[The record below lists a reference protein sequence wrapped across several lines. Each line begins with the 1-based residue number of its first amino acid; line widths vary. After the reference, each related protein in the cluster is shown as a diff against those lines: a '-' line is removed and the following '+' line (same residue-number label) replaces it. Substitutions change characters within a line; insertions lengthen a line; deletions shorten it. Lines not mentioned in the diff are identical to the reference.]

1 MKTLSL
7 YVDKWYIIGA
17 VCTDGVP
24 HPLYL
29 PNKEDRIWLYFFEDG
44 FNDNVLYGKTYQSHF
59 RNKENHYFGDVFPKI
74 IDPRMYFCR
83 YGRKENLSRIFEVSG
98 MFNDIKVAMEKNLE
112 IETYVS
118 FSIDIPIAARLEF
131 LEILKEQGFVVKE
144 SVARIDHL
152 CLEKAR
158 LNGAISDEGHYIVLN
173 ACNENLHYSLYKL
186 TEKVFVR
193 EGEDCL
199 VGMGSDLRGRALLEA
214 VVNKVNNRQRFLQT
228 NNEKEAEYLRLG
240 QYLDQ
245 WIVRLNK
252 AKNNIPFVIPNVS
265 FSNAPFVETSVSLM
279 KKDVDER
286 TEVIVNDIVR
296 VITDFVNNAKI
307 PQEEIKGILFLG
319 NTFSNSQF
327 EKTISTHFVIPDDS
341 IVRIKDVEL
350 PSAVCVYERMDCE
363 QFSAASNA
371 FLTNAETE
379 RKRVENAIKE
389 EEDRKKADAQR
400 RRIEQ
405 EEKEAHEAENK
416 YKEALTRVEDYE
428 KKEDYAQMRDWCDI
442 ALQHKPGD
450 AIAKEKKEL
459 ALRLLSEEKVKS
471 DQYNTIIKRAKKSL
485 EEGKYQDALSQSDSA
500 LNVRPG
506 SKEAQRI
513 HEEAELAIEKLQK
526 VKDFLTRADLF
537 IAQKSYEEAV
547 SELEKALALDDSN
560 KSAKE
565 RLKEI
570 KQKQSDLDSML
581 EGLKEQLKESH
592 LSQDYSKAI
601 SICEKLI
608 EVDPSNIRKWSE
620 TIQQFRT
627 LEKEKAQAMVRLK
640 SLADKIEAAVWE
652 EDWEKVTTL
661 CKQYLEIEND
671 EKIRLKLEQAG
682 AKLEIVRRR
691 QEFQQRVDSVKA
703 LIVDKKW
710 ERADQLCHELQ
721 GAYPEEADVLREL
734 RAKIFAG
741 EEKSERNI
749 QGKEKLRKTSTIGF
763 KRSEDDDFF
772 GDDGVSKQT
781 RPTRPAKQ
789 KKELKQQDDFD
800 FPIPKKQEKE
810 KEENDDFFNKTS
822 LNATGRKKPFTN
834 DDFDF

>member
-24 HPLYL
+24 HPICL

-59 RNKENHYFGDVFPKI
+59 RNKENHYYGDVFPKI
-74 IDPRMYFCR
+74 IDPRMYFFR

-98 MFNDIKVAMEKNLE
+98 MFNDIKAAMEKDLD

-158 LNGAISDEGHYIVLN
+158 LNGVISDEGHYIVLN
-173 ACNENLHYSLYKL
+173 ACNENLHYSLYRL

-245 WIVRLNK
+245 WIARLNK
-252 AKNNIPFVIPNVS
+252 AKNSIPFVIPNVS

-279 KKDVDER
+279 KKDVDGR

-327 EKTISTHFVIPDDS
+327 EKNISTHFVIPDDS
-341 IVRIKDVEL
+341 IIRIKDVEL
-350 PSAVCVYERMDCE
+350 PSVVCVYERMDCE

-371 FLTNAETE
+371 FLSNAETE

-400 RRIEQ
+400 RKIEQ

-416 YKEALTRVEDYE
+416 YKEALTRVEEYE
-428 KKEDYAQMRDWCDI
+428 KKEDYAQMLDWCDI
-442 ALQHKPGD
+442 ALRHKPGD

-500 LNVRPG
+500 LNVRPN

-513 HEEAELAIEKLQK
+513 HEEASQAIEKLQK
-526 VKDFLTRADLF
+526 VNEFLTRADLF
-537 IAQKSYEEAV
+537 IAQKSYTEAV

-560 KSAKE
+560 KNAKE
-565 RLKEI
+565 RLKEL
-570 KQKQSDLDSML
+570 KLKQSEMDSVLD
-581 EGLKEQLKESH
+581 GLQKQLKEAH
-592 LSQDYSKAI
+592 LSHDYSKAI
-601 SICEKLI
+601 TICEKLI
-608 EVDPSNIRKWSE
+608 EVDSTNIRKWSE
-620 TIQQFRT
+620 TIQQFKN
-627 LEKEKAQAMVRLK
+627 LEKEKAQLTVRLK
-640 SLADKIEAAVWE
+640 SLADDIETAVWG

-661 CKQYLEIEND
+661 CKQYLEMDND
-671 EKIRLKLEQAG
+671 EKIKNKLSQAG
-682 AKLEIVRRR
+682 AKLETLRKR
-691 QEFQQRVDSVKA
+691 QEFQQGVDSVKA

-710 ERADQLCHELQ
+710 NAADKLCRELQ
-721 GAYPEEADVLREL
+721 KNYPEEADELREL

-741 EEKSERNI
+741 EDESERNT
-749 QGKEKLRKTSTIGF
+749 QRKETNQRTSPVGF
-763 KRSEDDDFF
+763 KKSDDPDFFKDDSALKKHQADSSKRKQEKKRNEKDDDFF
-772 GDDGVSKQT
+772 SDSQTKQS
-781 RPTRPAKQ
+781 A
-789 KKELKQQDDFD
+789 KKEL
-800 FPIPKKQEKE
+800 
-810 KEENDDFFNKTS
+810 
-822 LNATGRKKPFTN
+822 GN